1 MTVDSSEQRAWL
13 EALSARFS
21 PDMAE
26 EVSPD
31 QRRAFDLAT
40 REGTDFYRSLTDEDL
55 LTALRQAAARLGH
68 SPAQR
73 EVFWVWRTYLRQRF
87 GKWPAALQAAGLSRS
102 AGAGGVSLARMEE
115 DFQATRALLDQ
126 VAQAAKALGRVPH
139 PGDLPQVCRSLGR
152 KYATWGEVLSAAGV
166 RREQTVRKLEGLDE
180 ETLVQL
186 AALKETA
193 MALGRAPLR
202 SEVEDPLRAALTAAC
217 GSWRNALYQIGL
229 EPVIHITPF
238 AGARLGGEVPRRKH
252 GTALH
257 DCYYRVLNLG
267 QADRARLEEVRAL
280 SQRLGRSPKRGEV
293 PTELRKALQ
302 AACGSWSNALFQLGL
317 EEKKNQ

>member
-1 MTVDSSEQRAWL
+1 MTEKRALL
-13 EALSARFS
+13 ERLTAQFS
-21 PDMAE
+21 PQEGDK
-26 EVSPD
+26 VSPD
-31 QRRAFDLAT
+31 QRQAFDLAT
-40 REGTDFYRSLTDEDL
+40 REGTDFYRALTDEDL

-102 AGAGGVSLARMEE
+102 AGAGGVSLARMES
-115 DFQATRALLDQ
+115 DYQQNQALLDQ

-139 PGDLPQVCRSLGR
+139 PGDLPQICQALGR

-166 RREQTVRKLEGLDE
+166 RREQTVRKLEGLDG
-180 ETLVQL
+180 ETVRQL
-186 AALKETA
+186 EVLRAQAQ
-193 MALGRAPLR
+193 ALGRAPLR
-202 SEVEDPLRAALTAAC
+202 SEVDAPLRAALTAAC

-238 AGARLGGEVPRRKH
+238 SGARLGGQGPRRRH

-257 DCYYRVLNLG
+257 DCYYRVLNLENE
-267 QADRARLEEVRAL
+267 DRARLEEVRAL
-280 SQRLGRSPKRGEV
+280 SQRLGRAPKRGEV
-293 PTELRKALQ
+293 PAALRKALQ
-302 AACGSWSNALFQLGL
+302 TACGSWSNALFQLGL
-317 EEKKNQ
+317 EEKLHQ